1 MVFDKK
7 SATAYNKP
15 FQPTR
20 FHSQLLF
27 VLGGVDNFERRKF
40 MKKILSM
47 VSVLTFLAMIA
58 GCATFMPLGSV
69 YTELK
74 LPLAATANGGQ
85 VSKVGTA
92 TCTSVLTLVALGDC
106 SIDTAKKNGGIT
118 KVYHVDWDAY
128 NILGIYGKYKLTAYG
143 E

>member
-1 MVFDKK
+1 
-7 SATAYNKP
+7 
-15 FQPTR
+15 
-20 FHSQLLF
+20 
-27 VLGGVDNFERRKF
+27 

-47 VSVLTFLAMIA
+47 VAVLTFFAMIT
-58 GCATFMPLGSV
+58 GCATFMPFGSV
-69 YTELK
+69 YTEMK
-74 LPLAATANGGQ
+74 LPIAATANGGQ
-85 VSKVGTA
+85 VSKIGTA

>member
-1 MVFDKK
+1 M
-7 SATAYNKP
+7 P
-15 FQPTR
+15 F
-20 FHSQLLF
+20 
-27 VLGGVDNFERRKF
+27 
-40 MKKILSM
+40 
-47 VSVLTFLAMIA
+47 
-58 GCATFMPLGSV
+58 GSV
-69 YTELK
+69 YTEMK
-74 LPLAATANGGQ
+74 LPIAATANGGQ
-85 VSKVGTA
+85 VSKIGTA

>member
-1 MVFDKK
+1 
-7 SATAYNKP
+7 
-15 FQPTR
+15 
-20 FHSQLLF
+20 
-27 VLGGVDNFERRKF
+27 

-47 VSVLTFLAMIA
+47 MSLLTFLAMIA
-58 GCATFMPLGSV
+58 GCATFMPIGSV

-74 LPLAATANGGQ
+74 LPIAATANGGQ

-92 TCTSVLTLVALGDC
+92 TCTSVLTLVAWGDC
-106 SIDTAKKNGGIT
+106 SIEAAKKNGAVV

-128 NILGIYGKYKLTAYG
+128 NILGIYGKYKVSVYG